1 MKQSEHKY
9 EYDRKYHKENY
20 DRLNIVIKKGK
31 KDIYK
36 KQAESEGLSLNK
48 WITQILDNAVNE
60 E

>member
-1 MKQSEHKY
+1 MKQSAHKY
-9 EYDRKYHKENY
+9 EYDKKYHKENY

-36 KQAESEGLSLNK
+36 KQAELEGLSLNK
-48 WITQILDNAVNE
+48 WITQLLDNAANE